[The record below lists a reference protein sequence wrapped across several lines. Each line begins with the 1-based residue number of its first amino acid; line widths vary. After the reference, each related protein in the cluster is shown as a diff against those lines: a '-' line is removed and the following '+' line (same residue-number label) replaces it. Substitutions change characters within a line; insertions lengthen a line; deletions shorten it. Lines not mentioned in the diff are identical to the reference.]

1 MKLLVIKFSL
11 GSSWLLAGLP
21 QHLEERA
28 NNFFWRE
35 CTNILIIM
43 FYVTWWMRLI
53 LYSLDQRKRR
63 YSVSSRGTRKN
74 RLFTF
79 ISA

>member
-28 NNFFWRE
+28 NNFFF
-35 CTNILIIM
+35 L
-43 FYVTWWMRLI
+43 
-53 LYSLDQRKRR
+53 KRM
-63 YSVSSRGTRKN
+63 Y
-74 RLFTF
+74 
-79 ISA
+79 